1 MTACAGSMCKAKMQK
16 RHMHM
21 AGGNHY
27 CCAECA
33 SEHMS
38 KKAYASDHSEHYHS
52 AIEKIDGHVETM
64 GGDSDNPI
72 FVFDSKEALSE
83 AQGIVPVFLGRE
95 VMNKDGKHMLKVT
108 GPKKEAFVNAG
119 DLLRKY
125 AQEFQDYDPSLS
137 ANPEMVGYRREQEQM
152 GYQPTQE
159 EEREYNRARNTSGNT
174 ENPWDFGSDE
184 AGIWDQGYD
193 AGYDAGRSYA
203 LQSSDDSYPM
213 SYNPEDRGLY

>member
-1 MTACAGSMCKAKMQK
+1 MG
-16 RHMHM
+16 
-21 AGGNHY
+21 
-27 CCAECA
+27 
-33 SEHMS
+33 

-64 GGDSDNPI
+64 GGESDNPI

-125 AQEFQDYDPSLS
+125 AEEFKHEGFRNLDPLLS
-137 ANPEMVGYRREQEQM
+137 GNPNMVDYRRKQEQM

-159 EEREYNRARNTSGNT
+159 EEEEEEYYRARNTSGNT

-184 AGIWDQGYD
+184 AGIWDEGYD